1 MEENSKGNKV
11 VDKAKEVAKSET
23 KKLVGEGIKKILRVI
38 GPYIIIFFA
47 ILLAIG
53 FINAV
58 QHTIIDWITSI
69 FKIKKGETRTTSK
82 GTYSNTIIGAAQE
95 VHDDE
100 IDWLYYTEHDKGL
113 SSLKSP
119 VYLQLINSD
128 KATCCASYVGCV
140 LYASGYFSSEEI
152 GNNFHQPHILNE
164 LLSNYGWQKITDKS
178 EFQAG
183 DIVFCDKDN
192 DLSGI
197 DHVQIYAGDNKWY
210 NAGNTYD
217 IQHSAPKQ
225 GRDNWD
231 ADYAVCWA
239 YRATEGPRYDPPERK
254 VLATNS
260 ERLVELD
267 ENGRYK
273 LIEKDLSKKI
283 LEMLKEKK
291 VNNKLEGFTAE
302 DNSNKSS
309 SNTTTTGD
317 DKSEEISDK
326 ELQDMIDK
334 YIKVDTN
341 TSLPGIYE
349 GLFPK
354 ILYEYIRKDINGM
367 IKVQKASVEGNK
379 TEIKPLEY
387 KKYDDFEN
395 LSKDKIYDYFSLTD
409 DFELCIARPG
419 STITY
424 TDENGAVV
432 SSVALEEKDVII
444 EKIPY
449 ENYIKNYIV
458 PFNFLI
464 SLHVISQDKDFMD
477 DVVDMALCKAKEEP
491 MILTYVES
499 KYINTE
505 TIEYTGK
512 KITVKKGDDM
522 DKAKVKNIDNSN
534 VRAEFGDISGLE
546 ISSYVKKEEVS
557 YTGQLYVTKA
567 DTWILTSEKTIDEK
581 ESGEVQEPEIEDLYS
596 SKREVTDDDENINIV
611 SKTLTKK
618 TTEAFSSIEY
628 VVVDGNFEIKV
639 DDFIDLIKSYPTV
652 ENNIASA
659 PSDLFYMLQQRENT
673 LVLEKVMRYVLY
685 KLNDIDYGITEKE
698 LEFLFSDSFN
708 QVDIISNIDSYV
720 EQFYRKQRNAE
731 DDEYY
736 KLVKN
741 TNDELVIGKIN
752 LNWEENSTSF
762 SIKGTIK
769 HDGQEK
775 EVDNIADYINN
786 AISDSNNTSE
796 TLDIWIEKEIV
807 DNICENILETLY
819 KDLVDNDLFAL
830 GLSRQ
835 QTYALLAV
843 KYSYGCLPVIDG
855 RTFKKVYK
863 DGMQEFEEG
872 SWQHNKYIWDN
883 WWYQLGK
890 TSTATTADAQY
901 ETYIKGVFDFSLS
914 DAGGVFSRNKYIF
927 YSQEQISE
935 FENATDLS
943 ITRTSENEEEIFTLE
958 LKAGEFEKVDGQ
970 YIVGYYTSTTGRR
983 FTILCQSK
991 IPGWGGKCN
1000 RAATAIIASGY
1011 SKEEPSSLIATMNT
1025 YYNDIIPSGKY
1036 MDIYGLK
1043 RGPYTG
1049 SMTVAEYTKRL
1060 REQLQK
1066 GGYACI
1072 WVNKGQYYGK
1082 SGMCW
1087 TNEIHWVAILD
1098 YKAEGGKE
1106 KIFIADWR
1114 GGAWYDI
1121 DEFSR
1126 GISNYCEISEK

>member
-1 MEENSKGNKV
+1 MK
-11 VDKAKEVAKSET
+11 
-23 KKLVGEGIKKILRVI
+23 
-38 GPYIIIFFA
+38 
-47 ILLAIG
+47 
-53 FINAV
+53 
-58 QHTIIDWITSI
+58 
-69 FKIKKGETRTTSK
+69 
-82 GTYSNTIIGAAQE
+82 
-95 VHDDE
+95 
-100 IDWLYYTEHDKGL
+100 
-113 SSLKSP
+113 
-119 VYLQLINSD
+119 
-128 KATCCASYVGCV
+128 
-140 LYASGYFSSEEI
+140 
-152 GNNFHQPHILNE
+152 
-164 LLSNYGWQKITDKS
+164 
-178 EFQAG
+178 
-183 DIVFCDKDN
+183 
-192 DLSGI
+192 
-197 DHVQIYAGDNKWY
+197 
-210 NAGNTYD
+210 
-217 IQHSAPKQ
+217 
-225 GRDNWD
+225 
-231 ADYAVCWA
+231 
-239 YRATEGPRYDPPERK
+239 
-254 VLATNS
+254 
-260 ERLVELD
+260 
-267 ENGRYK
+267 NGRYK
-273 LIEKDLSKKI
+273 LKVEDLSEII

-302 DNSNKSS
+302 DDSKDNSSDTSEDNQ
-309 SNTTTTGD
+309 
-317 DKSEEISDK
+317 SEEISDE

-349 GLFPK
+349 EWFLPK

-367 IKVQKASVEGNK
+367 IKVQKASVEDNK

-387 KKYDDFEN
+387 KKYDDFIN
-395 LSKDKIYDYFSLTD
+395 LSGGKIYDCFSLTD
-409 DFELCIARPG
+409 NFELCIARPG

-424 TDENGAVV
+424 YDENNEKV
-432 SSVALEEKDVII
+432 STVALEEKDVII

-477 DVVDMALCKAKEEP
+477 DVVDMALCKAKEDP

-499 KYINTE
+499 KYIDTE
-505 TIEYTGK
+505 NIDYTGK
-512 KITVKKGDDM
+512 KITIKKGDDNA
-522 DKAKVKNIDNSN
+522 KAKVKNINNSN
-534 VRAEFGDISGLE
+534 VRAEFGGISGLE
-546 ISSYVKKEEVS
+546 ISPYVKKEEVS

-567 DTWILTSEKTIDEK
+567 DTWILTSEKTIEKK
-581 ESGEVQEPEIEDLYS
+581 ESSEEQEPEVEDLYS
-596 SKREVTDDDENINIV
+596 SRVEVLDDDENVNIV

-618 TTEAFSSIEY
+618 TTEKFASIEY

-659 PSDLFYMLQQRENT
+659 PSDLFYMLQQQENT

-685 KLNDIDYGITEKE
+685 KLNDVDYGITEKE
-698 LEFLFSDSFN
+698 LEFLLSDAFN
-708 QVDIISNIDSYV
+708 QVNVISNIDSYI
-720 EQFYRKQRNAE
+720 EQFARKQRNAE

-741 TNDELVIGKIN
+741 TNGELVIGKIN
-752 LNWEENSTSF
+752 LNWEKNSTYF
-762 SIKGTIK
+762 PVKGKIK
-769 HDGQEK
+769 HDGEEK
-775 EVDNIADYINN
+775 EVDNIADYINDV
-786 AISDSNNTSE
+786 ISDSNNTNE

-807 DNICENILETLY
+807 DNVSENILETLY

-843 KYSYGCLPVIDG
+843 KYNYGCLPVIDG
-855 RTFKKVYK
+855 KTFKKVYK
-863 DGMQEFEEG
+863 DGMQEFKEG

-890 TSTATTADAQY
+890 TSGATTADAQY

-935 FENATDLS
+935 FENATGLS
-943 ITRTSENEEEIFTLE
+943 ITRTPENEEEIFKLE

-991 IPGWGGKCN
+991 IGSWRGKCN

-1011 SKEEPSSLIATMNT
+1011 SKEEPSSLIVTMNT

-1043 RGPYTG
+1043 RGPYGG
-1049 SMTVAEYTKRL
+1049 SMSVAQYTKLL

-1072 WVNKGQYYGK
+1072 WVNMGKYYGK

-1087 TNEIHWVAILD
+1087 TDEMHWVAILD
-1098 YKAEGGKE
+1098 YKVEGGKE